1 MIILDEKIIDR
12 LKELGFNIEDSE
24 VTYVNILK
32 WLAVEKGILVR
43 IHGHWDFERELPIYK
58 VGFTVKKEDKAE
70 DIDVEY
76 SFLNFEDAVC
86 GVIREILGYLEGGY
100 DE

>member
-1 MIILDEKIIDR
+1 MLDEKIIDR

-32 WLAVEKGILVR
+32 WLAAKKGILVR
-43 IHGHWDFERELPIYK
+43 IHGHWDFDRELPIYK
-58 VGFTVKKEDKAE
+58 IGFTVKKELVAE
-70 DIDVEY
+70 NITVDE
-76 SFLNFEDAVC
+76 SFLTIDEAFY
-86 GVIREILGYLEGGY
+86 GVICEILDYLDGRY